1 MLSENCLGSRGFYR
15 FSRLILGGLV
25 LLSALGTK
33 QAWSQST
40 ATGTVSGQVVDAQKA
55 AIAGTEIRLVDNAT
69 KQALTT
75 TSNDAGRYIF
85 LNVTPGNYALSFS
98 KAGFSVYQVN
108 SQAVRV
114 GEVLTINAVL
124 EVGTTTTTVEV
135 TSVVGAE
142 LQTTNATVGTT
153 LTGTSLINLPN
164 IGRDASTFAIF
175 QPGVSPEGSVA
186 GAMYDQNTFQL
197 DGGNNQND
205 MDGSNNVYTGSYAS
219 NGAPTGSMPTPV
231 ESIEEIKVNTAN
243 QTADFNGSSGSQIQM
258 VTKRGTNQWHGSAYE
273 YYFAQNFAGA
283 NTWDNNHTPSGNL
296 GYTPIPITH
305 NNRFGASFGGQ
316 LIPAKVLG
324 GKTYFF
330 VNYEGFRFNQTAIID
345 KPVPTALMRAGV
357 IQINQGGT
365 WVPYNLNPSPVTVG
379 GVTYPV
385 AACNAGPCDPRGLGL
400 NPVVSALWSKYMPLP
415 NDPLGGDHFN
425 TQGYRGS
432 VLLPTKSNNYVA
444 RVDHDFSDKWRWFA
458 SYRDYVFQHV
468 TTGQVDLGG
477 ALPGD
482 TIGNYSARTTRP
494 QNPSFWVTGLTTNV
508 TPTITNN
515 LNFSY
520 LRTYWAWGSSLAPA
534 QLPNLS
540 TGALE
545 IGGESGNALIPYNV
559 NTQSVRTRFWDG
571 QDKTLRDD
579 VTMIKGN
586 HLFSVGGMYERNFDY
601 HQRTDNGQGIMNQ
614 LVYQIGSG
622 PGIAYSADYEPA
634 GLPSSQVGN
643 FTRLYSQV
651 LGIVNQPQDLF
662 TRSGAQLTLQPLG
675 TPMFD
680 QSIIPSYNI
689 YVSDTWHIK
698 PTVTLSYGLG
708 YTVEMP
714 PYELNGKQV
723 ALTDANAKPIDITS
737 YMDARKAAALQGQVF
752 NPTLGFATVK
762 NVNGGEKYPYNPFYS
777 GVSPHVAAAWN
788 PRYSDG
794 ILGKVFGN
802 GKTVV
807 RGGYSRIFSRLNG
820 VDLVLVPLL
829 GTGLGQAVSCIGASR
844 TGQCLG
850 NGGVTQATAFRIG
863 ADGSTAPLPAVTQT
877 LAQPYIPGINGNAA
891 AGSGSALDPNF
902 RPARTD
908 NFTFSVQREIA
919 PKVLME
925 VGYIGRIIRNE
936 WQQVNVDAV
945 PYMTT
950 LGGQSFAQ
958 AYANMYWPVSAG
970 GAPSAVQPFFE
981 NALGGANSAFCKGF
995 SSCTAAVAANP
1006 TMANEIATSSVYDFW
1021 ATLNRTNGW
1030 TLGRTMPSSS
1040 SAAIPSGQ
1048 LSALYLQGSIG
1059 FGNYN
1064 AAYATFTTQSW
1075 HGVTTRANFTWGRAL
1090 GTGNQVQASS
1100 SYTVQDPW
1108 DMHAMYGPQFYDY
1121 KFLFNM
1127 SMVWDD
1133 PFYRGQKGIIGHLLG
1148 GWTVAPIFTARGGA
1162 PLFTSNLNGDC
1173 QSFGE
1178 GNCSTGST
1186 IDGAVLAAKY
1196 TGGTSAIYNQ
1206 NVSNPQGAGT
1216 NTNYNNGGVGVQMFS
1231 NPGQVYSEF
1240 RNCVL
1245 GYDTNCGAQVAGG
1258 IRGMPYWNLDAT
1270 IAKDIGVWKE
1280 GRVGATLTFQFTNI
1294 LNHVQL
1300 NDPNMDISDPSS
1312 FGVLNSQYNAPRQVE
1327 FGLRVHF

>member
-1 MLSENCLGSRGFYR
+1 M
-15 FSRLILGGLV
+15 GL
-25 LLSALGTK
+25 AITP
-33 QAWSQST
+33 AWSQST
-40 ATGTVSGQVVDAQKA
+40 ASGTVSGQVTDAQKA
-55 AIAGTEIRLVDNAT
+55 AVAGTEIKITDNAT
-69 KQALTT
+69 ARTLST
-75 TSNDAGRYIF
+75 TSNDTGRYIF
-85 LNVTPGNYALSFS
+85 LNVTPGSYNMTFS
-98 KAGFSVYQVN
+98 KPGFSVYQVN
-108 SQAVRV
+108 NQAVVV
-114 GEVLTINAVL
+114 GQVLTINAAL
-124 EVGTTTTTVEV
+124 TVGATTTTVEV

-153 LTGTSLINLPN
+153 LTGTSLLNLPN
-164 IGRDASTFAIF
+164 IGRDASTFAIL

-197 DGGNNQND
+197 DGGNNSND

-219 NGAPTGSMPTPV
+219 NGAPTGAVPTPV
-231 ESIEEIKVNTAN
+231 ESIEEIKINTSN
-243 QTADFNGSSGSQIQM
+243 QTADFNGSSGAQIQM
-258 VTKRGTNQWHGSAYE
+258 VTRRGTNQWHGSGYE

-283 NTWDNNHTPSGNL
+283 NSWDNNHTPLGSL

-305 NNRFGASFGGQ
+305 NNRFGGSLGGQ
-316 LIPAKVLG
+316 LIPFKFLG
-324 GKTYFF
+324 GKTFF
-330 VNYEGFRFNQTAIID
+330 FANYEGFRFNQTSIID
-345 KPVPTALMRAGV
+345 KPVPTALFRAGV

-365 WVPYNLNPSPVTVG
+365 WVPYNLNPSPVTVN

-385 AACNAGPCDPRGLGL
+385 AQCNGGACDPRGIGL
-400 NPVVSALWSKYMPLP
+400 NPVVSQLWSKFMPLP
-415 NDPLGGDHFN
+415 NDPLGGDKFN

-444 RVDHDFSDKWRWFA
+444 RVDHDFSDKWRFFA
-458 SYRDYVFQHV
+458 SYRAYNFQHL

-482 TIGNYSARTTRP
+482 TIGQYSARTARP
-494 QNPSFWVTGLTTNV
+494 QNPSVWVAGLTTNI
-508 TPTITNN
+508 TPTVTNSF
-515 LNFSY
+515 NFSY
-520 LRTYWAWGSSLAPA
+520 LRTYWAWGSSLAPP
-534 QLPNLS
+534 QLPGLS

-571 QDKTLRDD
+571 QDKTLKDD

-586 HLFSVGGMYERNFDY
+586 HLLTLGGLYERNFDY

-622 PGIAYSADYEPA
+622 PGIAYSSAYQPA

-643 FTRLYSQV
+643 WNRLYSQA
-651 LGIVNQPQDLF
+651 LGIVNQPQYLY
-662 TRSGAQLTLQPLG
+662 TRSGAQLNLQPLG

-680 QSIIPSYNI
+680 QSVIPSYNVYI
-689 YVSDTWHIK
+689 SDTWHIK
-698 PTVTLSYGLG
+698 PSLTLSYGAG
-708 YTVEMP
+708 YTVQMP

-723 ALTDANAKPIDITS
+723 ELTLQDGTPVNIQS
-737 YMDARKAAALQGQVF
+737 FMDARKSAALQGQVY

-762 NVNGGEKYPYNPFYS
+762 NVKGASTKYPYNPFY
-777 GVSPHVAAAWN
+777 GGFSPHLAAAWN
-788 PRYSDG
+788 PHFSDG
-794 ILGKVFGN
+794 IMGKLFGN

-807 RGGYSRIFSRLNG
+807 RGGYTRIFGRLNG

-829 GTGLGQAVSCIGASR
+829 GTGLGQAVSCLGASR
-844 TGQCLG
+844 TGSCLG
-850 NGGVTQATAFRIG
+850 NGGVDQTTAFRIG
-863 ADGSTAPLPAVTQT
+863 TDGATAPLPPVGST
-877 LAQPYIPGINGNAA
+877 LAQPYIPGIGGNAA

-902 RPARTD
+902 RPSRTD
-908 NFTFSVQREIA
+908 NFTLSIQRELA

-925 VGYIGRIIRNE
+925 IGYIGRIIRNE

-958 AYANMYWPVSAG
+958 AFNAMYWPLNAG
-970 GAPSAVQPFFE
+970 GVPAPQPFFE
-981 NALGGANSAFCKGF
+981 NALGGTGSAFCKGF
-995 SSCTAAVAANP
+995 TSCTAAVAANS
-1006 TMANEIATSSVYDFW
+1006 TMNQQITTTSVYDFW

-1040 SAAIPSGQ
+1040 SAALPSGQ
-1048 LSALYLQGSIG
+1048 ISALYLQGSTG

-1064 AAYATFTTQSW
+1064 AAYGTFSTQNW
-1075 HGVTTRANFTWGRAL
+1075 HGITTRANFTWGRAL

-1121 KFLFNM
+1121 KFIFNT
-1127 SMVWDD
+1127 SVVWDD
-1133 PFYRGQKGIIGHLLG
+1133 PFYRTQKGIIGHLLG
-1148 GWTVAPIFTARGGA
+1148 GWIVAPIFTSRSGA
-1162 PLFTSNLNGDC
+1162 PLFTSNLNGNC

-1178 GNCSTGST
+1178 TNCSTGST
-1186 IDGAVLAAKY
+1186 TDGAVLASKY
-1196 TGGTSAIYNQ
+1196 TGETTAHYNVNVPDSA
-1206 NVSNPQGAGT
+1206 SGAGV
-1216 NTNYNNGGVGVQMFS
+1216 NANYANGGVGVQMFS
-1231 NPGQVYSEF
+1231 NPNQVYNEF

-1258 IRGMPYWNLDAT
+1258 IRGMSLWNVDANVS
-1270 IAKDIGVWKE
+1270 KNIGVWKE
-1280 GRVGATLTFQFTNI
+1280 GRVGATLSFQFTNL
-1294 LNHVQL
+1294 LNHVIMA
-1300 NDPNMDISDPSS
+1300 DPAMDISDPSG
-1312 FGVLNSQYNAPRQVE
+1312 FGVIGGQANAPRAVE
-1327 FGLRVHF
+1327 FGIRVHF